1 MTGWNQVKKAVEE
14 TGILCTF
21 ADSNVTPQLIADLF
35 TSATGREDLSD
46 PKNIEKVAERIVALE
61 RCFNVR
67 EGFTRKDDTLPER
80 MLKEPLKNAG
90 PATGQV
96 VAKMDALLD
105 EFYAYMGYDKDGIPT
120 EEKLKDLGLDDV
132 VADME
137 RFRK

>member
-1 MTGWNQVKKAVEE
+1 
-14 TGILCTF
+14 
-21 ADSNVTPQLIADLF
+21 
-35 TSATGREDLSD
+35 
-46 PKNIEKVAERIVALE
+46 
-61 RCFNVR
+61 
-67 EGFTRKDDTLPER
+67 

-96 VAKMDALLD
+96 VAKMDVLLD

-120 EEKLKDLGLDDV
+120 KEKLKYLGLDDV